1 MRLRECFSL
10 FVFHCVTFQSCGYTA
25 ETEEYRV
32 RTLQAGRETA
42 LQYRELLQLVL
53 HVLNRPNPS
62 ANMEVKNNFPIVS
75 RKIAQCVT
83 SLVSMAE
90 ILKGN

>member
-1 MRLRECFSL
+1 M
-10 FVFHCVTFQSCGYTA
+10 
-25 ETEEYRV
+25 

-53 HVLNRPNPS
+53 TVLSRPNP
-62 ANMEVKNNFPIVS
+62 AATMEIKNNFPVVS

-83 SLVSMAE
+83 SLVAMAE
-90 ILKGN
+90 LLKGNQTTQLTVRIEFPF

>member
-1 MRLRECFSL
+1 M
-10 FVFHCVTFQSCGYTA
+10 
-25 ETEEYRV
+25 
-32 RTLQAGRETA
+32 QAGRETA

-53 HVLNRPNPS
+53 QILARPNP
-62 ANMEVKNNFPIVS
+62 AAGTEIKNLFPVVS

-90 ILKGN
+90 ILKGNTTFIPWS